1 MRGKWRGYGDMICA
15 PSPSGVAG
23 TGTTDVVVLAL
34 VVLGAVAVVG
44 AGVVFEDED
53 EDEGN
58 CGSFQKLEELAGS
71 AWTTSLLL
79 SDEVAREA
87 FEGERV
93 SQVVRL
99 FGAGFSLSVF
109 SEWVAGLLS
118 PTVALRMGLGFF
130 SVDLISTGSSESS
143 SFSPFSPFSRPI
155 IHHEPEDFVWTLTA
169 SVFLSSMS
177 PIRRSQSKEGLRG
190 VWGNPQP
197 MFLIATLNLFQ
208 SHR

>member
-1 MRGKWRGYGDMICA
+1 M
-15 PSPSGVAG
+15 VALALALALA
-23 TGTTDVVVLAL
+23 VVL
-34 VVLGAVAVVG
+34 VG

-79 SDEVAREA
+79 SEVTREA

-109 SEWVAGLLS
+109 SGWVAGLLS

-130 SVDLISTGSSESS
+130 SVDLISTGSSETS

-169 SVFLSSMS
+169 SVFLSSIS
-177 PIRRSQSKEGLRG
+177 PIRRSQSKERLKG

>member
-1 MRGKWRGYGDMICA
+1 VVVA
-15 PSPSGVAG
+15 LGVA
-23 TGTTDVVVLAL
+23 VVV
-34 VVLGAVAVVG
+34 VVVVAVG
-44 AGVVFEDED
+44 AGVAFED

-79 SDEVAREA
+79 SEVASEA

-93 SQVVRL
+93 SQVVRR

-109 SEWVAGLLS
+109 SEWALSAAGLLS

-130 SVDLISTGSSESS
+130 SVDFISAGSSETSS
-143 SFSPFSPFSRPI
+143 FSPFSRPI

-177 PIRRSQSKEGLRG
+177 PIRRSQSKEGLKG
-190 VWGNPQP
+190 CGATHNPCSSSQP
-197 MFLIATLNLFQ
+197 
-208 SHR
+208 